1 MKWKD
6 LEWTAADLKAFLC
19 ADLSCSVGRNA
30 KLNTE
35 EAFPHLNSRCQE
47 KLKLALLE
55 EEALQIKTDRHKH
68 GSQDKNEKKRCLSRV
83 KCRMKRQKEFL
94 NWFVGRTTFCL
105 GGSSTV
111 RRCIMIHGVSR
122 EPLRQRWHILNSKQP
137 CKTQHRASAF
147 EC

>member
-19 ADLSCSVGRNA
+19 ADLSCSVGRSA

-55 EEALQIKTDRHKH
+55 EEALQIKTDRHT
-68 GSQDKNEKKRCLSRV
+68 QDIKDKKKKKGASRV
-83 KCRMKRQKEFL
+83 SNAEWNARKSFL
-94 NWFVGRTTFCL
+94 IDL
-105 GGSSTV
+105 
-111 RRCIMIHGVSR
+111 
-122 EPLRQRWHILNSKQP
+122 
-137 CKTQHRASAF
+137 
-147 EC
+147 

>member
-19 ADLSCSVGRNA
+19 ADLSCSVGRSA

-68 GSQDKNEKKRCLSRV
+68 GSQDKKKKKVPLACQMPNETPQRV
-83 KCRMKRQKEFL
+83 
-94 NWFVGRTTFCL
+94 
-105 GGSSTV
+105 S
-111 RRCIMIHGVSR
+111 
-122 EPLRQRWHILNSKQP
+122 
-137 CKTQHRASAF
+137 
-147 EC
+147 